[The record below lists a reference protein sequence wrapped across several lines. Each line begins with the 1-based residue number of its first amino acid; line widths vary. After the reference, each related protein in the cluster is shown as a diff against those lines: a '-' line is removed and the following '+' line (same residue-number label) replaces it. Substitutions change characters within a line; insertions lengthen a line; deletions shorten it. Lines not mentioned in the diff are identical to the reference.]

1 MRTRMLV
8 RKSRQ
13 IEQLRRSTHEL
24 YSLLTHLGERF
35 YLEAMALCDDEQ
47 EAAAW
52 ASANL
57 VRSLEEKHLLSR
69 IGQAP

>member
-1 MRTRMLV
+1 MRNRIQLNG
-8 RKSRQ
+8 RQ
-13 IEQLRRSTHEL
+13 AAALRRSTHEL
-24 YSLLTHLGERF
+24 YSLLTNLGERF
-35 YLEAMALCDDEQ
+35 YLEAMALCDSEQ

-57 VRSLEEKHLLSR
+57 VRSLEEKRLLVR

>member
-1 MRTRMLV
+1 MPTRTQT
-8 RKSRQ
+8 RKGRQ
-13 IEQLRRSTHEL
+13 IDELRRSTHEL

-35 YLEAMALCDDEQ
+35 YLEAMALCDSEQ

-52 ASANL
+52 ATANL
-57 VRSLEEKHLLSR
+57 VRSLEEQRLLSR